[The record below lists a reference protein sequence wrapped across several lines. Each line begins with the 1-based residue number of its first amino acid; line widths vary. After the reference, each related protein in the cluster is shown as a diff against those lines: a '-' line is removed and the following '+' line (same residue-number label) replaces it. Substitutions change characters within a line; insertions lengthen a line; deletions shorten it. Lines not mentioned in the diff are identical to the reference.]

1 MDVWRNE
8 GFYERNIKFIGMK
21 FDQNHYLLKLS
32 IFIIVLVLI
41 FNRMVSK
48 LQWKTVH
55 GKEGKKKKKLKN
67 CTADQIVFE
76 QILSSNEQN
85 AAYLG
90 PKAKLLCL
98 TK

>member
-1 MDVWRNE
+1 
-8 GFYERNIKFIGMK
+8 
-21 FDQNHYLLKLS
+21 
-32 IFIIVLVLI
+32 
-41 FNRMVSK
+41 MVSK

-98 TK
+98 NK